1 MRQQLKQHHEPTS
14 WNNQNLL
21 KATKEEGKW
30 IIIDWPCKGESLFY
44 LHNVHIII
52 DIPYED

>member
-1 MRQQLKQHHEPTS
+1 MRQQLKQRHVPTS

-21 KATKEEGKW
+21 KATKEDGNW
-30 IIIDWPCKGESLFY
+30 IIFYQPCKGQFYFY
-44 LHNVHIII
+44 LFNVYIVI

>member
-1 MRQQLKQHHEPTS
+1 MRQQLKQHHVPTS

-30 IIIDWPCKGESLFY
+30 IIIIDWPCKFY